1 MIIIWKWLEM
11 RGLTWMTSATRTP
24 SAKSLF
30 IFFFGLLSSIESIQM
45 RSSFVVCSSSASA
58 ILNGKILSH
67 DSKIQFQFKV
77 LSVNVRY
84 STRCKNCTV
93 QILEACY
100 NCNPPSNVGTISWFH
115 FGKTLLYRFMI
126 TVSILVKCW
135 SNLAWINS
143 ICPVFTILYG
153 PIFFAPTTTLE
164 MCTNLEM
171 TMCTKVFGDM
181 TSATILWP

>member
-1 MIIIWKWLEM
+1 MEL

-58 ILNGKILSH
+58 ILNGKISSR
-67 DSKIQFQFKV
+67 DSKIQFRFKV

-84 STRCKNCTV
+84 STRCKICTV

-115 FGKTLLYRFMI
+115 FGKTLLYRFII

-135 SNLAWINS
+135 SNLAWINR
-143 ICPVFTILYG
+143 ICLVSTIFYD
-153 PIFFAPTTTLE
+153 PIFLAPNTTLGK
-164 MCTNLEM
+164 CTNLKM

-181 TSATILWP
+181 TSTTIFWP